1 MGKIILLDELT
12 SCQIAAGEVVERPAS
27 VVKETVENSIDAG
40 STRISVEI
48 KNGGIKFIRI
58 EDNGSG
64 MESDDCIIA
73 FDKHA
78 TSKLRCAEDLFNI
91 STLGFRG
98 EALASIAAVARVTLK
113 TKTEEADSGTF
124 VVFEGGE
131 LIDTGACG
139 MRKGTQITVEN
150 LFYNTPARYKFLK
163 RDQTEASYVADV
175 MEKFALSH
183 PGISFKL
190 VSDGKQILFSPG
202 GNLAA
207 VVYGLY
213 GKNIFDRLKEVN
225 FRLGNVEVTGFCGTK
240 ELTYGN
246 RGREYVFVNGRFVKS
261 KTVLSAIDEAYKQLV
276 MKGKFPFVI
285 LNIKMPPVSV
295 DVNVHPAKTEVRFA
309 EDNTV
314 FRAVTHAVYNAL
326 YDVEVS
332 EPGLVPSAEN
342 PSAETPS
349 AEEKSVSYITNDR
362 PQDSRKLTENEILSA
377 MTAAATEGLNKE
389 KSAGASVLASSEGN
403 NDSRPDVTEKEQASF
418 WKNEKVKEP
427 EFPEKK
433 ENSYTVTVP
442 AQPGDEHNNMPPA
455 GVTTDISE
463 GTVPFK
469 QSNGQEGFISG
480 SGPESQAGVAYN
492 LDGDRNA
499 ESLENLPVYRDG
511 RVVGQIFETYIVIEH
526 EDNLYLLDQHAAHER
541 LKYEEIRKALEARE
555 NESQQLLLPQTVT
568 LGASEYLK
576 FEGVRQTLEDLGFE
590 IDDFGA
596 NTLIIRAIP
605 SLITP
610 EKAEDFVVTAI
621 GSARPSE
628 GRTNVFNDYAVYT
641 MACKAA
647 IKANRKLSD
656 VEIRALLDDLVRIKN
671 PGTCPHGRPIL
682 IKWSKYEI
690 ERKFHRA

>member
-48 KNGGIKFIRI
+48 KNGGIKYIRI
-58 EDNGSG
+58 DDNGSG
-64 MESDDCIIA
+64 MEADDCIIA

-98 EALASIAAVARVTLK
+98 EALASIAAVSKVTLK
-113 TKTEEADSGTF
+113 TKTEEAEAGTF
-124 VVFEGGE
+124 VIFEGGE
-131 LIDTGACG
+131 LVDTGACG
-139 MRKGTQITVEN
+139 MKKGTQITVEN

-183 PGISFKL
+183 PEISFKL
-190 VSDGKQILFSPG
+190 VSDGKQIMFSPG
-202 GNLAA
+202 GSLGA

-213 GKNIFDRLKEVN
+213 GKSIFDRLKEVG
-225 FRLGNVEVTGFCGTK
+225 FKVGNVEVTGYCGTK

-246 RGREYVFVNGRFVKS
+246 RSRENVFVNGRFVKS

-285 LNIKMPPVSV
+285 LNIKMPAVSV

-309 EDNTV
+309 DDNTV

-326 YDVEVS
+326 YGVTVQEQGSEQDVTK
-332 EPGLVPSAEN
+332 PA
-342 PSAETPS
+342 AETVS
-349 AEEKSVSYITNDR
+349 NLKETDIVKTMAEAASQNANPVKETVVPAR
-362 PQDSRKLTENEILSA
+362 TETQEH
-377 MTAAATEGLNKE
+377 T
-389 KSAGASVLASSEGN
+389 
-403 NDSRPDVTEKEQASF
+403 DVTEKEQASF
-418 WKNEKVKEP
+418 WKNDTASEP
-427 EFPEKK
+427 VIPENKGNSDIT
-433 ENSYTVTVP
+433 ENQSTNIPDPQKDNVSIKYYAPEATS
-442 AQPGDEHNNMPPA
+442 NN
-455 GVTTDISE
+455 D
-463 GTVPFK
+463 
-469 QSNGQEGFISG
+469 GFIASD
-480 SGPESQAGVAYN
+480 PAAGVAYN
-492 LDGDRNA
+492 AEGNRNA

-511 RVVGQIFETYIVIEH
+511 RVVGQIFDTYIVIEH
-526 EDNLYLLDQHAAHER
+526 DDSLYLLDQHAAHER
-541 LKYEEIRKALEARE
+541 LKYEEIRKALASRE

-568 LGASEYLK
+568 LGASEYMK
-576 FEGVRQTLEDLGFE
+576 FENVRQTLEDLGFE
-590 IDDFGA
+590 IDDFGS

-610 EKAEDFVVTAI
+610 DKAEDFVVTAI

-656 VEIRALLDDLVRIKN
+656 VEIRALLDDLVRVKN

>member
-48 KNGGIKFIRI
+48 KNGGIKYIRI
-58 EDNGSG
+58 DDNGSG
-64 MESDDCIIA
+64 MEADDCIIA

-98 EALASIAAVARVTLK
+98 EALASIAAVSKVTLK
-113 TKTEEADSGTF
+113 TKTEEAEAGTF
-124 VVFEGGE
+124 VIFEGGE
-131 LIDTGACG
+131 LVDTGACG
-139 MRKGTQITVEN
+139 MKKGTQITVEN

-183 PGISFKL
+183 PEISFKL
-190 VSDGKQILFSPG
+190 VSDGRQIMFSPG
-202 GNLAA
+202 GSLGA

-213 GKNIFDRLKEVN
+213 GKSIFDRLKEVG
-225 FRLGNVEVTGFCGTK
+225 FKVGNVEVTGYCGTK

-246 RGREYVFVNGRFVKS
+246 RSRENVFVNGRFVKS

-285 LNIKMPPVSV
+285 LNIRMPAVSV

-309 EDNTV
+309 DDNTV

-326 YDVEVS
+326 YGVTVQEQGSEQDVTK
-332 EPGLVPSAEN
+332 PA
-342 PSAETPS
+342 AETVS
-349 AEEKSVSYITNDR
+349 NLKETDILKTMAEAASQNANPVKETVVPAR
-362 PQDSRKLTENEILSA
+362 TETQEH
-377 MTAAATEGLNKE
+377 T
-389 KSAGASVLASSEGN
+389 
-403 NDSRPDVTEKEQASF
+403 DVTEKEQASF
-418 WKNEKVKEP
+418 WKNDTASEP
-427 EFPEKK
+427 VIPENKGNSDNT
-433 ENSYTVTVP
+433 ENQSANIPDTQKDNVSIKYYAPEATS
-442 AQPGDEHNNMPPA
+442 NN
-455 GVTTDISE
+455 D
-463 GTVPFK
+463 
-469 QSNGQEGFISG
+469 GFIASD
-480 SGPESQAGVAYN
+480 PAAGVAYDAEGN
-492 LDGDRNA
+492 RTA

-511 RVVGQIFETYIVIEH
+511 RVVGQIFDTYIVIEH
-526 EDNLYLLDQHAAHER
+526 DDSLYLLDQHAAHER
-541 LKYEEIRKALEARE
+541 LKYEEIRKALASRE

-568 LGASEYLK
+568 LGASEYMK
-576 FEGVRQTLEDLGFE
+576 FENVRQTLEDLGFE
-590 IDDFGA
+590 IDDFGS

-610 EKAEDFVVTAI
+610 DKAEDFVVTAI

-656 VEIRALLDDLVRIKN
+656 VEIRALLDDLVRVKN

>member
-48 KNGGIKFIRI
+48 KNGGIKYIRI
-58 EDNGSG
+58 DDNGSG
-64 MESDDCIIA
+64 MEADDCIIA

-98 EALASIAAVARVTLK
+98 EALASIAAVSKVTLK
-113 TKTEEADSGTF
+113 TKTEEAEAGTF
-124 VVFEGGE
+124 VIFEGGE
-131 LIDTGACG
+131 LVDTGACG
-139 MRKGTQITVEN
+139 MKKGTQITVEN

-183 PGISFKL
+183 PEISFKL
-190 VSDGKQILFSPG
+190 VSDGRQIMFSPG
-202 GNLAA
+202 GSLGA

-213 GKNIFDRLKEVN
+213 GKSIFDRLKEVG
-225 FRLGNVEVTGFCGTK
+225 FKVGNVEVTGYCGTK

-246 RGREYVFVNGRFVKS
+246 RSRENVFVNGRFVKS

-285 LNIKMPPVSV
+285 LNIRMPAVSV

-309 EDNTV
+309 DDNTV

-326 YDVEVS
+326 YGVTVQEQGSEQDVTK
-332 EPGLVPSAEN
+332 PA
-342 PSAETPS
+342 AETVS
-349 AEEKSVSYITNDR
+349 NLKETDILKTMAEAASQNANPVKETVVPAR
-362 PQDSRKLTENEILSA
+362 TETQEH
-377 MTAAATEGLNKE
+377 T
-389 KSAGASVLASSEGN
+389 
-403 NDSRPDVTEKEQASF
+403 DVTEKEQASF
-418 WKNEKVKEP
+418 WKNDTASEP
-427 EFPEKK
+427 VIPENKGNSDNT
-433 ENSYTVTVP
+433 ENQSANIPDTQKDNVSIKYYAPEATS
-442 AQPGDEHNNMPPA
+442 NN
-455 GVTTDISE
+455 D
-463 GTVPFK
+463 
-469 QSNGQEGFISG
+469 GFIASD
-480 SGPESQAGVAYN
+480 PAAGVAYDAEGN
-492 LDGDRNA
+492 RNA

-511 RVVGQIFETYIVIEH
+511 RVVGQIFDTYIVIEH
-526 EDNLYLLDQHAAHER
+526 DDSLYLLDQHAAHER
-541 LKYEEIRKALEARE
+541 LKYEEIRKALASRE

-568 LGASEYLK
+568 LGASEYMK
-576 FEGVRQTLEDLGFE
+576 FENVRQTLEDLGFE
-590 IDDFGA
+590 IDDFGS

-610 EKAEDFVVTAI
+610 DKAEDFVVTAI

-656 VEIRALLDDLVRIKN
+656 VEIRALLDDLVRVKN